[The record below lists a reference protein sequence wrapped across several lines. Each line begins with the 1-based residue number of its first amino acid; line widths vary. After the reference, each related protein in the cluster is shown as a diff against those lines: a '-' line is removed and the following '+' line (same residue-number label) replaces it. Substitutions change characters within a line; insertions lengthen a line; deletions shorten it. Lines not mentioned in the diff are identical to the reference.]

1 MANITKEQ
9 YLEMYYFIKL
19 NREIEDKLSFLY
31 RQGKV
36 VGGLYRSKG
45 QEAISV
51 GSAYALEPGD
61 VVAPLIRN
69 MGAVLV
75 KGFTAREIFAQYMGK
90 ISSPTKGRDTTMH
103 LGDLKRNVVAPISNL
118 GPMIPIMAGVA
129 LSFKIRNENRV
140 ALTYIGDGGSSTG
153 YFHEGVNM
161 AAVFGVPFILIIEN
175 NQFAYSTPLSKQT
188 HAKKLSDRAIGY
200 GIEGITIDGNDIIKV
215 YETVKWAR
223 EKVLREGPL
232 LIECLT
238 MRMGGHAEHDD
249 AKYVPKELLEKWREM
264 DPIDTYRRY
273 LINNSVFSKE
283 ELDAV
288 DEKIK
293 KQISEALAQVEAEPY
308 PKGQDEL
315 KDVYAP

>member
-1 MANITKEQ
+1 
-9 YLEMYYFIKL
+9 
-19 NREIEDKLSFLY
+19 
-31 RQGKV
+31 
-36 VGGLYRSKG
+36 
-45 QEAISV
+45 
-51 GSAYALEPGD
+51 
-61 VVAPLIRN
+61 
-69 MGAVLV
+69 
-75 KGFTAREIFAQYMGK
+75 
-90 ISSPTKGRDTTMH
+90 
-103 LGDLKRNVVAPISNL
+103 
-118 GPMIPIMAGVA
+118 MIPIMAGVA